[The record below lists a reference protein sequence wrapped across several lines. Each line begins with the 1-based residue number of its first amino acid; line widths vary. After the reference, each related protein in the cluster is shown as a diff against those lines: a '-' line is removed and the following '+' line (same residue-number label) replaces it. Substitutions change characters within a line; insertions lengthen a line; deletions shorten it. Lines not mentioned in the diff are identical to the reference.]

1 MKLLLKVNS
10 EKKTLPCLLIRF
22 LLVSTIAIRII
33 LFIEI
38 SNQRMFFLKP
48 TKSLTKLKLLILEL
62 LLLLRMERSLM
73 RNLVL
78 HIILLQKFFK
88 RIMDLNVIYGLS
100 VSSLTLFCLVFLHLM
115 VRQIKKL
122 WKKLSSENSILTIQF
137 GKLFQTNAKISFLNF
152 LPSIK
157 MLDHQ
162 LNKHLNTLGWN
173 KLTIK

>member
-10 EKKTLPCLLIRF
+10 EKKTLLCLLIRF

-48 TKSLTKLKLLILEL
+48 TKSLTKLKLLISEL

-162 LNKHLNTLGWN
+162 LNKLLNTHGWN